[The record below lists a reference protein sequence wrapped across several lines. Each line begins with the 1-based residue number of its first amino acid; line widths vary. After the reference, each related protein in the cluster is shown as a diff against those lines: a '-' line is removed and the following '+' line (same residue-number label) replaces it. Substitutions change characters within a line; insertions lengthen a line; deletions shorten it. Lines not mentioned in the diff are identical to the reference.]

1 MKVTIE
7 LDERQA
13 EALRLI
19 ARKEGRPVIEYFRT
33 ALFFLL
39 RDRAD
44 RDPEVRSVL
53 ERVLSSGPKPARAS
67 SHRRKPRVTVRAA
80 ATS

>member
-7 LDERQA
+7 LDASQA

-19 ARKEGRPVIEYFRT
+19 ARKEGRSVVEYFRT

-39 RDRAD
+39 RDRAE
-44 RDPEVRSVL
+44 RDPEVAALLGR
-53 ERVLSSGPKPARAS
+53 
-67 SHRRKPRVTVRAA
+67 PR
-80 ATS
+80 

>member
-1 MKVTIE
+1 MRVTIE
-7 LDERQA
+7 LDERQT

-39 RDRAD
+39 RDRAE
-44 RDPEVRSVL
+44 RDADVRKALGGVVNSRTLV
-53 ERVLSSGPKPARAS
+53 P
-67 SHRRKPRVTVRAA
+67 TDQ
-80 ATS
+80 